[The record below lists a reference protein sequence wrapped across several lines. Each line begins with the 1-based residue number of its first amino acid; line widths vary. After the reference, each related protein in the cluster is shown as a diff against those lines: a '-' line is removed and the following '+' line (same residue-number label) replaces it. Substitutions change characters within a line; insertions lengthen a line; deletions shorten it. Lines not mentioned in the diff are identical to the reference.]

1 MIGFALETENGIENA
16 YEKMKRKNLDAI
28 ILNSLSDTG
37 AGFGHDT
44 NKITLITP
52 FEEREFELKSKGLVA
67 IDILN
72 FVEECI

>member
-1 MIGFALETENGIENA
+1 MQQRRATVREALLQII
-16 YEKMKRKNLDAI
+16 DAI
-28 ILNSLSDTG
+28 ILNSLSDNG

-44 NKITLITP
+44 NKVTLITP
-52 FEEREFELKSKGLVA
+52 SEKREFELKTKDLVA

>member
-1 MIGFALETENGIENA
+1 MLIKKCKE
-16 YEKMKRKNLDAI
+16 KNLDAI
-28 ILNSLSDTG
+28 ILNSLSDNG

-44 NKITLITP
+44 NKVTLITP
-52 FEEREFELKSKGLVA
+52 SEKREFELKTKDLVA

>member
-1 MIGFALETENGIENA
+1 MVA
-16 YEKMKRKNLDAI
+16 
-28 ILNSLSDTG
+28 

-52 FEEREFELKSKGLVA
+52 SEEREFELKTKDLVA